1 MKETFNYIL
10 QTNAWV
16 MKNSSQSVVYI
27 MEGIAVHEGN
37 IFKGSSEEYNHMHVP
52 PSLLMIYEDA
62 SAPNLSI

>member
-1 MKETFNYIL
+1 MHESWKIHLNLWYIL
-10 QTNAWV
+10 W
-16 MKNSSQSVVYI
+16 KD
-27 MEGIAVHEGN
+27 IAVHEGN